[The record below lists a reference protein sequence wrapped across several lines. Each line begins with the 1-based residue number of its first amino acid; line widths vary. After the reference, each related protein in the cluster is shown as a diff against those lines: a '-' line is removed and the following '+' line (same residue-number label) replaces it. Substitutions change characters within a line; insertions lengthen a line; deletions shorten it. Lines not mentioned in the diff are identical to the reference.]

1 MTGNINK
8 PKNKF
13 GMLLK
18 HDFLASA
25 RVISLFYIA
34 LVILI
39 GVFGICAA
47 LGGGDSVSA
56 EFAEKLTTVRNVSIV
71 LSIVVSFLL
80 IFVTFF
86 FVVYDFFKS
95 LFSPQGYLS
104 FTLPV
109 SSNQLLGSK
118 VIVYGGW
125 MLLSYAAFMLTSV
138 YLMNYTANE
147 VVGMEKISLFESLL
161 TMLGD
166 FPSTTQIIAYL
177 VYMVLMFFVIFLS
190 FVSIVYFSITVSHV
204 RLLQKRSVI
213 WSIVIFF
220 VTALVF
226 LWISFKMTEVVNF
239 VMVFNEDKTLG
250 FGILSPNEYLIGNQ
264 LGMEVTPGFA
274 FLALDVIIFFVT
286 SYIMHKKVN
295 LK

>member
-1 MTGNINK
+1 MTGTSK

-13 GMLLK
+13 LMLLK
-18 HDFLASA
+18 NDFLASA

-34 LVILI
+34 LIILF
-39 GVFGICAA
+39 GVFGICA
-47 LGGGDSVSA
+47 LIGGNDSISA
-56 EFAEKLTTVRNVSIV
+56 DFASKLTTARNVSIV
-71 LSIVVSFLL
+71 LSILVSFLL

-138 YLMNYTANE
+138 YLMNYTADE
-147 VVGMEKISLFESLL
+147 VIGMEKISLVESLL

-204 RLLQKRSVI
+204 RVLQKHSVVA
-213 WSIVIFF
+213 SIVIFF

-226 LWISFKMTEVVNF
+226 LWISFKMTDIVNF
-239 VMVFNEDKTLG
+239 VMVFNDDKTLS
-250 FGILSPNEYLIGNQ
+250 FGILSPTEYLVGNQ

-274 FLALDVIIFFVT
+274 FLVLDIIMFFAT

>member
-1 MTGNINK
+1 
-8 PKNKF
+8 
-13 GMLLK
+13 MLLK
-18 HDFLASA
+18 NDFLASA

-34 LVILI
+34 IILLI
-39 GVFGICAA
+39 GVFFVCAA
-47 LGGGDSVSA
+47 LQGSESISVESA
-56 EFAEKLTTVRNVSIV
+56 QKFMTARNVSIV
-71 LSIVVSFLL
+71 LSILVSFLL

-125 MLLSYAAFMLTSV
+125 MIFSFATFMFTSV
-138 YLMNYTANE
+138 YLMNYTADQ
-147 VVGMEKISLFESLL
+147 VIGQDKISLAESLFA
-161 TMLGD
+161 MLGD
-166 FPSTTQIIAYL
+166 MPSITQMIAYA
-177 VYMVLMFFVIFLS
+177 VYVALMFFVIFLS

-204 RLLQKRSVI
+204 RLLQKH
-213 WSIVIFF
+213 SIIASIIIFF
-220 VTALVF
+220 ITATVF
-226 LWISFKMTEVVNF
+226 LWISFKMTDIVNF
-239 VMVFNEDKTLG
+239 VMVFNDDKTLS
-250 FGILSPNEYLIGNQ
+250 FGILSPNEYLLGNQ
-264 LGMEVTPGFA
+264 LGMEVTPGFT
-274 FLALDVIIFFVT
+274 FLVLDVIMFFVT

>member
-1 MTGNINK
+1 MTGVSK

-13 GMLLK
+13 MMLLK
-18 HDFLASA
+18 NDFLASA

-34 LVILI
+34 IIALLA
-39 GVFGICAA
+39 VFGICAA
-47 LGGGDSVSA
+47 FQGNESISA
-56 EFAEKLTTVRNVSIV
+56 ELLEKISTARNVSIII
-71 LSIVVSFLL
+71 SILVSFLL

-125 MLLSYAAFMLTSV
+125 MVLSYFTFFFTSV
-138 YLMNYTANE
+138 YLMNYTADE
-147 VVGMEKISLFESLL
+147 VIGMEKISLVESLL
-161 TMLGD
+161 SMMGD
-166 FPSTTQIIAYL
+166 LPSTTQIIAYA
-177 VYMVLMFFVIFLS
+177 VYIVLMFFVVFLS

-204 RLLQKRSVI
+204 RLLQKHSIIASVL
-213 WSIVIFF
+213 VFF

-226 LWISFKMTEVVNF
+226 LWISFKMTDVVNF
-239 VMVFNEDKTLG
+239 VMVFNEDKTLS
-250 FGILSPNEYLIGNQ
+250 FGILSPTEYLVGNQ

-274 FLALDVIIFFVT
+274 FIVLDVILFFAT

>member
-1 MTGNINK
+1 MTGTSK
-8 PKNKF
+8 PKGKF
-13 GMLLK
+13 LMLLK
-18 HDFLASA
+18 NDFLASA

-34 LVILI
+34 LVLLI
-39 GVFGICAA
+39 GIFGICVA
-47 LGGGDSVSA
+47 VSGA
-56 EFAEKLTTVRNVSIV
+56 DGVSMELASKFTTARNVSII
-71 LSIVVSFLL
+71 LSILVSFLL

-125 MLLSYAAFMLTSV
+125 MLLSYAAFMFTSV
-138 YLMNYTANE
+138 FLMNYTADQ
-147 VVGMEKISLFESLL
+147 VIGMDKISLAETFLA
-161 TMLGD
+161 MLGD
-166 FPSTTQIIAYL
+166 FPSTTQIVAYL
-177 VYMVLMFFVIFLS
+177 VYMIMMFFVIFLS

-204 RLLQKRSVI
+204 RLLQKHSIVA
-213 WSIVIFF
+213 SIVIFF
-220 VTALVF
+220 ATAIAFLV
-226 LWISFKMTEVVNF
+226 ISFKMTEIVNF
-239 VMVFNEDKTLG
+239 VMVFNEDKTLS
-250 FGILSPNEYLIGNQ
+250 FGLLRPDEYLTGNA

-274 FLALDVIIFFVT
+274 FLILDIGMFFLT

>member
-1 MTGNINK
+1 MTGTSK

-13 GMLLK
+13 FMLLK
-18 HDFLASA
+18 NDFLASA

-34 LVILI
+34 LVLLL
-39 GVFGICAA
+39 GVFGLCA
-47 LGGGDSVSA
+47 LLQGSESIGA
-56 EFAEKLTTVRNVSIV
+56 EFAAKLTTARNVTLA
-71 LSIVVSFLL
+71 LSMLVSFLL

-125 MLLSYAAFMLTSV
+125 MIISYVAFMLINV
-138 YLMNYTANE
+138 FLINYTADE
-147 VVGMEKISLFESLL
+147 IIGMEKISLVESLL
-161 TMLGD
+161 SMLGD
-166 FPSTTQIIAYL
+166 IPSTTQIIAYL
-177 VYMVLMFFVIFLS
+177 VYVVMMFFVIFLS
-190 FVSIVYFSITVSHV
+190 FVSIIYFSITLSHI
-204 RLLQKRSVI
+204 RQLQKY
-213 WSIVIFF
+213 SIIASIIIFF
-220 VTALVF
+220 VTATVF
-226 LWISFKMTEVVNF
+226 LWISFKMTDIINF
-239 VMVFNEDKTLG
+239 VMVFNEDKTLS
-250 FGILSPNEYLIGNQ
+250 FGILSPDEYLVGGA

-274 FLALDVIIFFVT
+274 FLILDVITFFLT

>member
-1 MTGNINK
+1 MTGTSK

-13 GMLLK
+13 LMLLK
-18 HDFLASA
+18 NDFLASA

-34 LVILI
+34 IIILL
-39 GVFGICAA
+39 GVFAVCAA
-47 LGGGDSVSA
+47 LYGNESFAA
-56 EFAEKLTTVRNVSIV
+56 ETAKKLMTARNVSIAI
-71 LSIVVSFLL
+71 SIIVSFLL

-125 MLLSYAAFMLTSV
+125 MILSFATFMFISGYLL
-138 YLMNYTANE
+138 NYTADM
-147 VVGMEKISLFESLL
+147 VIGQDKISLAESLFA
-161 TMLGD
+161 MLGD
-166 FPSTTQIIAYL
+166 MPSMTQMIAYA
-177 VYMVLMFFVIFLS
+177 VYVALMFFVIFLS
-190 FVSIVYFSITVSHV
+190 FVSIVYFSITVSHI
-204 RLLQKRSVI
+204 RLLQKHSVI
-213 WSIVIFF
+213 ASILIFF
-220 VTALVF
+220 FTALVF
-226 LWISFKMTEVVNF
+226 LWISFKMTDIVNF
-239 VMVFNEDKTLG
+239 VMVFNEDKTLS
-250 FGILSPNEYLIGNQ
+250 FGLLSPNEYLLGNQ
-264 LGMEVTPGFA
+264 LGMEVTPGFT
-274 FLALDVIIFFVT
+274 FIILDVIMFFVT

>member
-1 MTGNINK
+1 MTGISK

-13 GMLLK
+13 LMLLK
-18 HDFLASA
+18 NDFLASA

-34 LVILI
+34 IVLLVA
-39 GVFGICAA
+39 VFGVCVA
-47 LGGGDSVSA
+47 LQSSESISV
-56 EFAEKLTTVRNVSIV
+56 EFAEKLSTARNVSII
-71 LSIVVSFLL
+71 LSILVSFLL

-138 YLMNYTANE
+138 YLMNYTADK
-147 VVGMEKISLFESLL
+147 VIGMDKISLVESLL
-161 TMLGD
+161 SMLGD
-166 FPSTTQIIAYL
+166 LPSTTQIIAYL

-204 RLLQKRSVI
+204 RLLQKHSVVA
-213 WSIVIFF
+213 SIVIFF

-226 LWISFKMTEVVNF
+226 LWISFKMTDIVNF
-239 VMVFNEDKTLG
+239 VMVFNEDKTLS
-250 FGILSPNEYLIGNQ
+250 FGILSPSEYLVGNQ
-264 LGMEVTPGFA
+264 LGMEVTPGFS
-274 FLALDVIIFFVT
+274 FLALDVAIFFAT

>member
-1 MTGNINK
+1 MTGTSK

-13 GMLLK
+13 FMLLK
-18 HDFLASA
+18 NDFLASA

-34 LVILI
+34 IIILV
-39 GVFGICAA
+39 GVFAVCAA
-47 LGGGDSVSA
+47 LQGSDSISA
-56 EFAEKLTTVRNVSIV
+56 EFAQKISTARNVSII
-71 LSIVVSFLL
+71 LSILVSFLL

-125 MLLSYAAFMLTSV
+125 MILSYAAFMLTSI
-138 YLMNYTANE
+138 YLMNYTADE
-147 VVGMEKISLFESLL
+147 VIGMEKISLVESLL
-161 TMLGD
+161 AMMGD
-166 FPSTTQIIAYL
+166 LPSTNQIIAYV
-177 VYMVLMFFVIFLS
+177 VYIVLMFFVIFLS
-190 FVSIVYFSITVSHV
+190 FVSIIYFSITVSHV
-204 RLLQKRSVI
+204 RLLQKHSI
-213 WSIVIFF
+213 IASIVIFF
-220 VTALVF
+220 ITALVF
-226 LWISFKMTEVVNF
+226 LWISFKMTDVVNF
-239 VMVFNEDKTLG
+239 VMVFNDDKTLS
-250 FGILSPNEYLIGNQ
+250 FGILSPSEYLVGNQ

-274 FLALDVIIFFVT
+274 FLALDVVMFFVT

>member
-1 MTGNINK
+1 MTGTSK

-13 GMLLK
+13 LMLLK
-18 HDFLASA
+18 NDFLASA

-34 LVILI
+34 IIILV
-39 GVFGICAA
+39 GVFAVCAA
-47 LGGGDSVSA
+47 LQGSDSISA
-56 EFAEKLTTVRNVSIV
+56 EFAQKISTARNVSII
-71 LSIVVSFLL
+71 LSILVSFLL

-125 MLLSYAAFMLTSV
+125 MILSYAAFMLTSI
-138 YLMNYTANE
+138 YLMNYTADE
-147 VVGMEKISLFESLL
+147 VIGMEKISLVESLL
-161 TMLGD
+161 AMMGD
-166 FPSTTQIIAYL
+166 LPSTNQIIAYV
-177 VYMVLMFFVIFLS
+177 VYIVLMFFVIFLS
-190 FVSIVYFSITVSHV
+190 FVSIIYFSITVSHV
-204 RLLQKRSVI
+204 RLLQKHSI
-213 WSIVIFF
+213 IASIVIFF
-220 VTALVF
+220 ITALVF
-226 LWISFKMTEVVNF
+226 LWISFKMTDVVNF
-239 VMVFNEDKTLG
+239 VMVFNDDKTLS
-250 FGILSPNEYLIGNQ
+250 FGILSPSEYLVGNQ

-274 FLALDVIIFFVT
+274 FLALDVVMFFVT

>member
-1 MTGNINK
+1 MTGTSK
-8 PKNKF
+8 PKGKF
-13 GMLLK
+13 LMLLK
-18 HDFLASA
+18 NDFLASA

-34 LVILI
+34 LIILI
-39 GVFGICAA
+39 GVFGICVA
-47 LGGGDSVSA
+47 LVGGDSVSA
-56 EFAEKLTTVRNVSIV
+56 ELVEKATTVRNVSIV

-138 YLMNYTANE
+138 YLMNFTANE
-147 VVGMEKISLFESLL
+147 VVGMDKISFVESLL
-161 TMLGD
+161 AMLGD
-166 FPSTTQIIAYL
+166 FPSTTQIIAYI

-213 WSIVIFF
+213 WSIIIFIA
-220 VTALVF
+220 TALVF
-226 LWISFKMTEVVNF
+226 LWISFKMTEIVNF
-239 VMVFNEDKTLG
+239 VMVFNEDKTLS
-250 FGILSPNEYLIGNQ
+250 FGVLGKNEYLTGNN

-274 FLALDVIIFFVT
+274 FLALDVVMFFAT
-286 SYIMHKKVN
+286 SYVMHKKVN

>member
-1 MTGNINK
+1 
-8 PKNKF
+8 
-13 GMLLK
+13 MLLK
-18 HDFLASA
+18 NDFLASA

-34 LVILI
+34 IIILV
-39 GVFGICAA
+39 GVFAVCAA
-47 LGGGDSVSA
+47 LQGSDSISA
-56 EFAEKLTTVRNVSIV
+56 EFAQKLSTARNVSII
-71 LSIVVSFLL
+71 LSILVSFLL

-125 MLLSYAAFMLTSV
+125 MILSYAAFMLTSI
-138 YLMNYTANE
+138 YLMNYTADE
-147 VVGMEKISLFESLL
+147 VIGMEKISLVESLL
-161 TMLGD
+161 TMMGD
-166 FPSTTQIIAYL
+166 LPSTNQIIAYV
-177 VYMVLMFFVIFLS
+177 VYIVLMFFVIFLS

-204 RLLQKRSVI
+204 RLLQKHSVI
-213 WSIVIFF
+213 ASIVIFF
-220 VTALVF
+220 ATALVF
-226 LWISFKMTEVVNF
+226 LWISFKMTDIVNF
-239 VMVFNEDKTLG
+239 VMVFNDDKTLS
-250 FGILSPNEYLIGNQ
+250 FGILSPSEYLVGNQ

-274 FLALDVIIFFVT
+274 FLALDVVIFFVT
-286 SYIMHKKVN
+286 SYVMHKKVN

>member
-1 MTGNINK
+1 MTGNSK
-8 PKNKF
+8 PRSKF
-13 GMLLK
+13 LMLLK
-18 HDFLASA
+18 NDFLASA

-39 GVFGICAA
+39 GFFFVCAS
-47 LGGGDSVSA
+47 LQGGSISG
-56 EFAEKLTTVRNVSIV
+56 EFAEKVILARNISIA

-109 SSNQLLGSK
+109 SSNQLLASK

-125 MLLSYAAFMLTSV
+125 MILSYAAFMLVSAF
-138 YLMNYTANE
+138 LMNYTADE
-147 VVGMEKISLFESLL
+147 VIGMEKISFIESLL
-161 TMLGD
+161 AMLGD
-166 FPSTTQIIAYL
+166 IPSTTQIIAYI
-177 VYMVLMFFVIFLS
+177 VYIVMMFFVIFLS

-204 RLLQKRSVI
+204 RLLQKHSI
-213 WSIVIFF
+213 IASIVIFF
-220 VTALVF
+220 VTAVLF
-226 LWISFKMTEVVNF
+226 LILAFKTTEIINF
-239 VMVFNEDKTLG
+239 VMVFNEDKTLS
-250 FGILSPNEYLIGNQ
+250 FGVLQPGEYLSGNR
-264 LGMEVTPGFA
+264 LAMEVTPGFA
-274 FLALDVIIFFVT
+274 FIILDVIMFFAT
-286 SYIMHKKVN
+286 SYVMHKKVN

>member
-1 MTGNINK
+1 MTGTSK

-13 GMLLK
+13 LMLLK
-18 HDFLASA
+18 NDFLASA

-34 LVILI
+34 LIILF
-39 GVFGICAA
+39 GVFGICAL
-47 LGGGDSVSA
+47 LGGGDSISA
-56 EFAEKLTTVRNVSIV
+56 EFASKLTTARNVSIV
-71 LSIVVSFLL
+71 LSILVSFLL

-138 YLMNYTANE
+138 YLMNYTADE
-147 VVGMEKISLFESLL
+147 VIGMEKISLVESLL

-204 RLLQKRSVI
+204 RLLQKHSVVA
-213 WSIVIFF
+213 SIVIFF

-226 LWISFKMTEVVNF
+226 LWISFKMTDIVNF
-239 VMVFNEDKTLG
+239 VMVFNDDKTLS
-250 FGILSPNEYLIGNQ
+250 FGILSPTEYLVGNQ

-274 FLALDVIIFFVT
+274 FLVLDIIMFFAT

>member
-1 MTGNINK
+1 MTGNSK

-13 GMLLK
+13 FKLLK
-18 HDFLASA
+18 NDFLASA

-34 LVILI
+34 LVLLV
-39 GVFGICAA
+39 GFFLVCAFIQ
-47 LGGGDSVSA
+47 GGTSISG
-56 EFAEKLTTVRNVSIV
+56 EFAEKVTLARNISIA

-109 SSNQLLGSK
+109 SSNQLLASK

-125 MLLSYAAFMLTSV
+125 MILSYAAFMLVSAF
-138 YLMNYTANE
+138 LMNYTADE
-147 VVGMEKISLFESLL
+147 VIGMEKISFIESLL
-161 TMLGD
+161 AMLGD
-166 FPSTTQIIAYL
+166 IPSTTQIIAYI
-177 VYMVLMFFVIFLS
+177 VYIVMMFFVVFLS

-204 RLLQKRSVI
+204 RLLQKHSIVA
-213 WSIVIFF
+213 SIVIFF
-220 VTALVF
+220 VTAVLF
-226 LWISFKMTEVVNF
+226 LILAFKATEIINF
-239 VMVFNEDKTLG
+239 VMVFNEDKTLS
-250 FGILSPNEYLIGNQ
+250 FGVLAPGEYLSGNR
-264 LGMEVTPGFA
+264 LAMEVTPGFA
-274 FLALDVIIFFVT
+274 FIILDVLMFFAT
-286 SYIMHKKVN
+286 SFVMHKKVN

>member
-1 MTGNINK
+1 M
-8 PKNKF
+8 
-13 GMLLK
+13 MLLK
-18 HDFLASA
+18 NDFLASA

-34 LVILI
+34 IIALLA
-39 GVFGICAA
+39 VFGICAA
-47 LGGGDSVSA
+47 FQGNESISA
-56 EFAEKLTTVRNVSIV
+56 ELLEKISTARNVSIII
-71 LSIVVSFLL
+71 SILVSFLL

-125 MLLSYAAFMLTSV
+125 MVLSYFTFFFTSV
-138 YLMNYTANE
+138 YLMNYTADE
-147 VVGMEKISLFESLL
+147 VIGMEKISLVESLL
-161 TMLGD
+161 SMMGD
-166 FPSTTQIIAYL
+166 LPSTTQIIAYA
-177 VYMVLMFFVIFLS
+177 VYIVLMFFVVFLS

-204 RLLQKRSVI
+204 RLLQKHSIIASVL
-213 WSIVIFF
+213 VFF

-226 LWISFKMTEVVNF
+226 LWISFKMTDVVNF
-239 VMVFNEDKTLG
+239 VMVFNEDKTLS
-250 FGILSPNEYLIGNQ
+250 FGILSPTEYLVGNQ

-274 FLALDVIIFFVT
+274 FIVLDVILFFAT

>member
-1 MTGNINK
+1 MTGNSK
-8 PKNKF
+8 PRSKF
-13 GMLLK
+13 LMLLK
-18 HDFLASA
+18 NDFLASA

-39 GVFGICAA
+39 GFFFVCAS
-47 LGGGDSVSA
+47 LQGGSISG
-56 EFAEKLTTVRNVSIV
+56 EFAEKVILARNISIA

-109 SSNQLLGSK
+109 SSNQLLASK

-125 MLLSYAAFMLTSV
+125 MILSYAAFMLVSAF
-138 YLMNYTANE
+138 LMNYTADE
-147 VVGMEKISLFESLL
+147 VIGMEKISFIESLL
-161 TMLGD
+161 AMLGD
-166 FPSTTQIIAYL
+166 IPSTTQIIAYI
-177 VYMVLMFFVIFLS
+177 VYIVMMFFVVFLS

-204 RLLQKRSVI
+204 RLLQKHSI
-213 WSIVIFF
+213 IASIVIFF
-220 VTALVF
+220 VTAILF
-226 LWISFKMTEVVNF
+226 LILAFKTTEIINF
-239 VMVFNEDKTLG
+239 VMVFNEDKTLS
-250 FGILSPNEYLIGNQ
+250 FGVLQPGEYLSGNR
-264 LGMEVTPGFA
+264 LAMEVTPGFA
-274 FLALDVIIFFVT
+274 FIILDVIMFFAT
-286 SYIMHKKVN
+286 SYVMHKKVN